1 MSRDQIQTLKQDLA
15 AQVLELGLIKKENF
29 EKIAKHSE
37 NTGASTFD
45 LLIKDGEITV
55 EDLLKS
61 FSTKYNIPYD
71 LNPQPIIP
79 EIKKFP
85 VAFCLKNG
93 VIPIIEEVN
102 TIEFGLCHP
111 GSLNALKNLS
121 LMIGKK
127 TKAKFIPPEFIFQ
140 SISQKHIHTV
150 GEMEKSALLK
160 KEKASEEPKKVVIER
175 SNKAISLGMD
185 SIKTTKKKQ
194 ESILDLAALGKKS
207 EEVIPQSVLQKEK
220 KEEPKKPEINL
231 EALKIPARKA
241 DDKAPQKADDKAPQ
255 KADDKAPQKAD
266 LATGSLEAEEAE
278 EAVVEITGDV
288 VNVVDDILSEAVKT
302 GVSDVHIEIFK
313 ESAQIRFRGN
323 GSMLAQTQYR
333 GFITQNYNAVIA
345 RIKILANLD
354 IAERRLPQDGKISYR
369 SKDGTEVDFRISMLP
384 TNLGE
389 RVVIRIL
396 NSSSLAVTI
405 GAIGFTKDQEE
416 DFINS
421 VEAPQGM
428 VLVTGPT
435 GSGKST
441 TLYGAMNYLNKPDV
455 NILTA
460 EDPVEYTMSGISQ
473 VQVRE
478 DIGLTFATALRSFL
492 RQDPEIILVGEIR
505 DAETADIASKAALTG
520 HLVLSTLHTNSAI
533 GAISRLVNMGLPAY
547 LVSSALS
554 LVVAQRLIRK
564 NCEKCS
570 VLVDKNLED
579 VKEFVKE
586 YAVAED
592 GKLSKGKGCN
602 NCKQTGYSGR
612 MGVHEVLVI
621 NDEIAEAVSIGKSEA
636 DILEIAKKTG
646 FMTISESAK
655 RFLNEGSLSMQEY
668 LRVIPKENG

>member
-15 AQVLELGLIKKENF
+15 EQVLELGLIKKENF

-61 FSTKYNIPYD
+61 YSAKYNIPYD

-85 VAFCLKNG
+85 VAFCLKNS
-93 VIPIIEEVN
+93 VIPITEEVN

-111 GSLNALKNLS
+111 GSLNSLKNLS

-160 KEKASEEPKKVVIER
+160 KEKAAEEPKKVVIER
-175 SNKAISLGMD
+175 SNKAISLGME
-185 SIKTTKKKQ
+185 SIKTTNKKQ
-194 ESILDLAALGKKS
+194 DPVLDLAALGKKS

-220 KEEPKKPEINL
+220 KQEPKKSEINL
-231 EALKIPARKA
+231 EALKIPARKP
-241 DDKAPQKADDKAPQ
+241 DDKAPQQPDDKAPQ

-266 LATGSLEAEEAE
+266 LAIDTPEAE

-288 VNVVDDILSEAVKT
+288 VNVVDEILSEAVKT

-570 VLVDKNLED
+570 ELVDKNLED

-586 YAVAED
+586 YGVDED

-621 NDEIAEAVSIGKSEA
+621 NDEISEAVSIGKSEA

-646 FMTISESAK
+646 FMTISESGK

>member
-15 AQVLELGLIKKENF
+15 EQVLELGLIKKENF

-45 LLIKDGEITV
+45 LLIKDGEVVI

-61 FSTKYNIPYD
+61 LSVKYNIPYD

-85 VAFCLKNG
+85 IAFCLKNS
-93 VIPIIEEVN
+93 VIPITEEAN

-111 GSLNALKNLS
+111 GALNSLKNLS

-160 KEKASEEPKKVVIER
+160 KEKALNEPEKITIER
-175 SNKAISLGMD
+175 SNKTISLDVD
-185 SIKTTKKKQ
+185 SIITGKKTI
-194 ESILDLAALGKKS
+194 EPALDLAALGKKP
-207 EEVIPQSVLQKEK
+207 EEIIPQSVLQKEK
-220 KEEPKKPEINL
+220 KEEAKRPEINL
-231 EALKIPARKA
+231 EALKIPAKRP
-241 DDKAPQKADDKAPQ
+241 DDKAPQKPDDKASQ
-255 KADDKAPQKAD
+255 KPD
-266 LATGSLEAEEAE
+266 LAILSKEEKE
-278 EAVVEITGDV
+278 ETVIEITGDV

-405 GAIGFTKDQEE
+405 SAIGFTKDQEE
-416 DFINS
+416 DFIKS
-421 VEAPQGM
+421 VGAPQGM

-478 DIGLTFATALRSFL
+478 DIGLSFATALRSFL

-547 LVSSALS
+547 LVSSALT

-564 NCEKCS
+564 NCEKCKE
-570 VLVDKNLED
+570 LVEKNQDD
-579 VKEFVKE
+579 VKEFINE
-586 YAVAED
+586 YEVDENS
-592 GKLSKGKGCN
+592 KLSKGKGCN
-602 NCKQTGYSGR
+602 HCKQTGYSGR

-621 NDEIAEAVSIGKSEA
+621 NEEIAEAVSTGKSEA
-636 DILEIAKKTG
+636 EILEIAKKTG
-646 FMTISESAK
+646 FMTISESGK
-655 RFLNEGSLSMQEY
+655 RFLKDGSLSMQEY
-668 LRVIPKENG
+668 LRVIPKEG

>member
-255 KADDKAPQKAD
+255 QAD
-266 LATGSLEAEEAE
+266 LATGSLEAE

-416 DFINS
+416 AFINS

>member
-1 MSRDQIQTLKQDLA
+1 MSRDQIQTLKEDLA

-61 FSTKYNIPYD
+61 FSAKYNIPYD
-71 LNPQPIIP
+71 LNPHPLIP

-85 VAFCLKNG
+85 VAFCLKNS
-93 VIPIIEEVN
+93 VIPITEEVN

-140 SISQKHIHTV
+140 SILQKHIHTV

-194 ESILDLAALGKKS
+194 EPILDLAALGKKS

-220 KEEPKKPEINL
+220 KEEPKKSEINL

-241 DDKAPQKADDKAPQ
+241 DDKEPQKADDKEPQ
-255 KADDKAPQKAD
+255 KADDKEPQKD
-266 LATGSLEAEEAE
+266 NLAIDSLEAE

-405 GAIGFTKDQEE
+405 GAIGFTKDQED

-564 NCEKCS
+564 NCEKCKE
-570 VLVDKNLED
+570 LVDKNLED

-586 YAVAED
+586 YGVADD

-602 NCKQTGYSGR
+602 NCKQTGYNGR

-621 NDEIAEAVSIGKSEA
+621 NEEIAEAVSIGKSEA

-646 FMTISESAK
+646 FMTISESGK
-655 RFLNEGSLSMQEY
+655 RFLNDGTLSMQEY
-668 LRVIPKENG
+668 LRVIPKEG

>member
-1 MSRDQIQTLKQDLA
+1 MSRDQIQTLKEDLA

-61 FSTKYNIPYD
+61 FSAKYNIPYD
-71 LNPQPIIP
+71 LNPHPLIP

-85 VAFCLKNG
+85 VAFCLKNS
-93 VIPIIEEVN
+93 VIPITEEVN

-140 SISQKHIHTV
+140 SILQKHIHTV

-194 ESILDLAALGKKS
+194 EPILDLAALGKKS

-220 KEEPKKPEINL
+220 KEEPKKSEINL

-241 DDKAPQKADDKAPQ
+241 DDKEPQKADDKEPQ
-255 KADDKAPQKAD
+255 KDN
-266 LATGSLEAEEAE
+266 LAIDSLEAE

-369 SKDGTEVDFRISMLP
+369 SKEGTEVDFRISMLP

-405 GAIGFTKDQEE
+405 GAIGFTKDQED

-564 NCEKCS
+564 NCEKCKE
-570 VLVDKNLED
+570 LVDKNLED

-586 YAVAED
+586 YGVADD

-602 NCKQTGYSGR
+602 NCKQTGYNGR

-621 NDEIAEAVSIGKSEA
+621 NEEIAEAVSIGKSEA

-646 FMTISESAK
+646 FMTISESGK
-655 RFLNEGSLSMQEY
+655 RFLNDGTLSMQEY
-668 LRVIPKENG
+668 LRVIPKEG

>member
-175 SNKAISLGMD
+175 SNKAISLGID
-185 SIKTTKKKQ
+185 SIKTTKKKH

-255 KADDKAPQKAD
+255 KAD
-266 LATGSLEAEEAE
+266 LATGSLEAE

>member
-61 FSTKYNIPYD
+61 FSAKYNIPYD
-71 LNPQPIIP
+71 LSPQPIIP

-160 KEKASEEPKKVVIER
+160 KEKSLEEPKKVVIER

-185 SIKTTKKKQ
+185 SIKTTKEKQ
-194 ESILDLAALGKKS
+194 ESTLDLAALGKKS
-207 EEVIPQSVLQKEK
+207 EEVIPQSVLQKVK

-241 DDKAPQKADDKAPQ
+241 DDKAPQKADDKEPQ

-416 DFINS
+416 AFINS

-586 YAVAED
+586 YVVAED

>member
-45 LLIKDGEITV
+45 LLIKDGDITV

-61 FSTKYNIPYD
+61 LSAKYNIPYD
-71 LNPQPIIP
+71 LNPQPLIP
-79 EIKKFP
+79 ELKKFP
-85 VAFCLKNG
+85 VAFCLKNSI
-93 VIPIIEEVN
+93 IPITEEVN

-185 SIKTTKKKQ
+185 SIKATKKKV
-194 ESILDLAALGKKS
+194 EPALDLAALGKKS

-220 KEEPKKPEINL
+220 KEELKKPEINL
-231 EALKIPARKA
+231 DALKIPARKP
-241 DDKAPQKADDKAPQ
+241 DDTAPQKADDKAPQ

-266 LATGSLEAEEAE
+266 LAIGSPEAE

-405 GAIGFTKDQEE
+405 GAIGFTKDQED

-570 VLVDKNLED
+570 ELVDKNLED

-586 YAVAED
+586 YGVDED

-621 NDEIAEAVSIGKSEA
+621 NDEISEAVSIGKSEA

-646 FMTISESAK
+646 FMTISESGK

>member
-1 MSRDQIQTLKQDLA
+1 MSRDQIQTLKEDLA
-15 AQVLELGLIKKENF
+15 SQALELGLIELDNF
-29 EKIAKHSE
+29 DKASKHSE

-45 LLIKDGEITV
+45 SLVKDGDVSV
-55 EDLLKS
+55 ETLLKS
-61 FSTKYNIPYD
+61 LSEKYNIPFN
-71 LNPQPIIP
+71 LTPQPFLP

-85 VAFCLKNG
+85 LAFCLKNAI
-93 VIPIIEEVN
+93 IPINESANE
-102 TIEFGLCHP
+102 IEFGVCHP
-111 GSLNALKNLS
+111 GSLNSLKNLT

-127 TKAKFIPPEFIFQ
+127 TSATFIPPEFIFQ
-140 SISQKHIHTV
+140 SILQKHIHTV
-150 GEMEKSALLK
+150 GEMERSELVKEEDDEK
-160 KEKASEEPKKVVIER
+160 KPVTNSTMQT
-175 SNKAISLGMD
+175 NKTVTLDLD
-185 SIKTTKKKQ
+185 SIKTSKDTI
-194 ESILDLAALGKKS
+194 EPALDLAALGLKTK
-207 EEVIPQSVLQKEK
+207 EDVVPLSVLQVGK
-220 KEEPKKPEINL
+220 KEEDKQEIDL
-231 EALKIPARKA
+231 EALKKAASKQPPKLDTKQPLKLDTKQPPKLDLRKEKSEDSNDE
-241 DDKAPQKADDKAPQ
+241 DD
-255 KADDKAPQKAD
+255 
-266 LATGSLEAEEAE
+266 E
-278 EAVVEITGDV
+278 VVEITGDV
-288 VNVVDDILSEAVKT
+288 VNVVDDILSEGVQT
-302 GVSDVHIEIFK
+302 GVSDIHIEIFK

-323 GSMLAQTQYR
+323 GSMLVQSQYR
-333 GFITQNYNAVIA
+333 TFITKNYNAVIA

-354 IAERRLPQDGKISYR
+354 IAERRLPQDGKISYTSR
-369 SKDGTEVDFRISMLP
+369 DGTEVDFRISMLP

-396 NSSSLAVTI
+396 DSSSLAVTI
-405 GAIGFTKDQEE
+405 GAIGFTKQQEE
-416 DFINS
+416 AFIKC

-478 DIGLTFATALRSFL
+478 DIGLTFANALRSFL

-547 LVSSALS
+547 LVSSALT

-564 NCEKCS
+564 NCDKCKE
-570 VLVDKNLED
+570 LIDKNND
-579 VKEFVKE
+579 DIKEFIKE
-586 YAVAED
+586 YHIDKDSA
-592 GKLSKGKGCN
+592 LTKGAGCKSCKG
-602 NCKQTGYSGR
+602 TGYSGR

-621 NDEIAEAVSIGKSEA
+621 NEGIAEAISLGKSEA

-646 FMTISESAK
+646 YMPISDSGK
-655 RFLNEGSLSMQEY
+655 RYLTNGSLSMQEF
-668 LRVIPKENG
+668 LRVIPKED

>member
-15 AQVLELGLIKKENF
+15 EQVLELGLIKKENF

-61 FSTKYNIPYD
+61 YSAKYNIPYD

-85 VAFCLKNG
+85 VAFCLKNS

-111 GSLNALKNLS
+111 GSLNSLKNLS

-160 KEKASEEPKKVVIER
+160 KEKAAEEPKKVVIER
-175 SNKAISLGMD
+175 SNKAISLGME
-185 SIKTTKKKQ
+185 SIKTTNKKQ
-194 ESILDLAALGKKS
+194 DPVLDLAALGKKS

-220 KEEPKKPEINL
+220 KQEPKKSEINL
-231 EALKIPARKA
+231 EALKIPARKP
-241 DDKAPQKADDKAPQ
+241 DDKAPQQPDDKAPQ

-266 LATGSLEAEEAE
+266 LAIDTPEAE

-288 VNVVDDILSEAVKT
+288 VNVVDEILSEAVKT

-570 VLVDKNLED
+570 ELVDKNLED

-586 YAVAED
+586 YGVDED

-621 NDEIAEAVSIGKSEA
+621 NDEISEAVSIGKSEA

-646 FMTISESAK
+646 FMTISESGK

>member
-241 DDKAPQKADDKAPQ
+241 DDKAPQKAD
-255 KADDKAPQKAD
+255 
-266 LATGSLEAEEAE
+266 LATGSLEAE

>member
-1 MSRDQIQTLKQDLA
+1 MSRDQIQTLKEDLA
-15 AQVLELGLIKKENF
+15 KQVLELDLVDKENF
-29 EKIAKHSE
+29 EKATKHSE

-45 LLIKDGEITV
+45 LLIKDGDLTV
-55 EDLLKS
+55 DKLLKS
-61 FSTKYNIPYD
+61 LSVKYNISFD
-71 LNPQPIIP
+71 LNPQPMLP

-93 VIPIIEEVN
+93 IIPISESPNSIG
-102 TIEFGLCHP
+102 FGVCHP
-111 GSLNALKNLS
+111 GALNSLKNLS

-127 TKAKFIPPEFIFQ
+127 TTAKFIPPELIFQ
-140 SISQKHIHTV
+140 SILQKHIHTV
-150 GEMEKSALLK
+150 GEMEKSELVK
-160 KEKASEEPKKVVIER
+160 QEKSKQEPEKQENQQK
-175 SNKAISLGMD
+175 NKIVSLDVD
-185 SIKTTKKKQ
+185 SIKKSDKGKEQ
-194 ESILDLAALGKKS
+194 ILDLAALGLKTK
-207 EEVIPQSVLQKEK
+207 EDVVPLSVLDLPK
-220 KEEPKKPEINL
+220 KEELKMDIDL
-231 EALKIPARKA
+231 DALKKA
-241 DDKAPQKADDKAPQ
+241 TDKLDDKAPPILDLNKGSADKKEDK
-255 KADDKAPQKAD
+255 KEDVIEDKKED
-266 LATGSLEAEEAE
+266 VIE
-278 EAVVEITGDV
+278 EITGDV
-288 VNVVDDILSEAVKT
+288 VNVVDDILSEGVQT
-302 GVSDVHIEIFK
+302 GVSDIHIEIFK

-323 GSMLAQTQYR
+323 GSMLAQNQYR
-333 GFITQNYNAVIA
+333 TFITKNYNAVIA

-354 IAERRLPQDGKISYR
+354 IAERRLPQDGKISYQA
-369 SKDGTEVDFRISMLP
+369 KDGTEVDFRISMLP

-396 NSSSLAVTI
+396 DSSSLAVTI
-405 GAIGFTKDQEE
+405 SAIGFTKEQEA
-416 DFINS
+416 DFIKT

-478 DIGLTFATALRSFL
+478 DIGLTFANALRSFL

-547 LVSSALS
+547 LVSSALT

-564 NCEKCS
+564 NCTKCKKLIDKS
-570 VLVDKNLED
+570 NKDIEAFIKEYNVDKN
-579 VKEFVKE
+579 
-586 YAVAED
+586 A
-592 GKLSKGKGCN
+592 KLSKGSGCKD
-602 NCKQTGYSGR
+602 CKDTGYSGR
-612 MGVHEVLVI
+612 MGVHEVLVV
-621 NDEIAEAVSIGKSEA
+621 NESIAEAISLGKSEA

-646 FMTISESAK
+646 YMPISDSGQ
-655 RFLNEGSLSMQEY
+655 RYLNDGSLSVQEF
-668 LRVIPKENG
+668 LRVIPKED